1 MKIKDRLALHFTLI
15 STGLLLVVLCSVYFI
30 FLKFL
35 QADFYA
41 RLTDRTMVTA
51 KLYLEA
57 DEISRDALNKVRS
70 QYLNKLSDEV
80 IRIYDSNNKATFIGD
95 RAQYWTND
103 TIDKVRSAGKLQFK
117 DGDRQVVGIFYKDN
131 QGDFVIIAAAT
142 DLSSISRL
150 GKLAKIMLA
159 AFILIALLLLLT
171 GRWIADKILL
181 PLRHFMDD
189 VKKVGSANLE
199 FRVKESETKDE
210 VNQLAQSFN
219 RLMEELEQAFILQKT
234 FVANASHE
242 LRTPI
247 TSVIMTTELALSK
260 ERQVT
265 EYQKILESILEDT
278 SRMENTITG
287 LLTLAKMDLELSG
300 AQLVPLQLDQ
310 ILVEIK
316 TEWEKRN
323 NLTIKLSIA
332 PTADRAKTLANNTLL
347 LIALN
352 NVIANAFKFSNDQPI
367 NISLDSSADHHIIS
381 ITDTGIGIN
390 PDELNSIFKP
400 FYSRAKQVGKNGEGM
415 GLYMS
420 AKIINLF
427 KGALTVASQIG
438 QGSTFSINLPKL

>member
-57 DEISRDALNKVRS
+57 DEISRDALIKVRN
-70 QYLNKLSDEV
+70 QYLDKLSDEV

-95 RAQYWTND
+95 SAKYWAND

-117 DGDRQVVGIFYKDN
+117 DGERQVVGIFYKDN

-142 DLSSISRL
+142 DQSSISRL

-159 AFILIALLLLLT
+159 AFILIALVLLFT

-181 PLRHFMDD
+181 PLRNFMDD
-189 VKKVGSANLE
+189 IKKVGSANLE

-210 VNQLAQSFN
+210 IAQLAQRFN

-260 ERQVT
+260 ERQVA
-265 EYQKILESILEDT
+265 EYQNILESILDDT

-300 AQLVPLQLDQ
+300 AQLAPLQLDQ
-310 ILVEIK
+310 ILIEIK
-316 TEWEKRN
+316 KDWEKKS
-323 NLTIKLSIA
+323 NLAIRLAIA
-332 PTADRAKTLANNTLL
+332 PIADQAKILANSTLL

-352 NVIANAFKFSNDQPI
+352 NIIANAFKFSNEQPI
-367 NISLDSSADHHIIS
+367 KISLGSSADHHIIT
-381 ITDTGIGIN
+381 ITDMGFGIN
-390 PDELNSIFKP
+390 PDELHSIFKP
-400 FYSRAKQVGKNGEGM
+400 FYSRAKQLGKTGEGM
-415 GLYMS
+415 GLYLS
-420 AKIINLF
+420 DKIINLF
-427 KGALTVASQIG
+427 KGKIIVESQMG
-438 QGSTFSINLPKL
+438 QGSSFSISLPKL